1 MTQNSSPKTYLIEPD
16 TKSCYESLCNYSK
29 NAVRDSLINIVEEDP
44 AARLLVIEFKNP
56 DIFGPTD
63 LIQRIGVSAEIE
75 EAPKNLPTQSPEP
88 AISNHGRDFSM
99 PENSETVLLTF
110 TDAASAQTALQFIQ
124 RHPEK
129 MQIVV
134 APNKPNTP
142 ESALAVHFTDAVKYG
157 SKELEQ
163 DLRRI
168 PEANVTLQ
176 NACYYNIYTS

>member
-1 MTQNSSPKTYLIEPD
+1 MSKNSFSKTYSMTPS
-16 TKSCYESLCNYSK
+16 TESSYLTLLNYSK
-29 NAVRDSLINIVEEDP
+29 NGVPDSFLNIIEENP
-44 AARLLVIEFKNP
+44 AEKVLLIEFNQP

-75 EAPKNLPTQSPEP
+75 EIPENLPTQSPEP
-88 AISNHGRDFSM
+88 AISNHGRDFSI

-110 TDAASAQTALQFIQ
+110 KNAASAQTALQFIQ
-124 RHPEK
+124 LYPEK

-134 APNKPNTP
+134 APNKPIP
-142 ESALAVHFTDAVKYG
+142 SESALAVHFTDAVKYG